1 MASTDNIQNA
11 FICLIYAQ
19 QQIVFA
25 HYICLHIWLGYI
37 ETLKMLLLFLSDVY
51 NINHHIVTGATKEIG
66 TALTR
71 VCLRHKAVETR
82 MKSFTT
88 AIMDCLIIPLQ
99 VSFFA
104 ADF

>member
-1 MASTDNIQNA
+1 MYFFVPTNNLVNKN
-11 FICLIYAQ
+11 FLLL
-19 QQIVFA
+19 IVF
-25 HYICLHIWLGYI
+25 
-37 ETLKMLLLFLSDVY
+37 LSFY
-51 NINHHIVTGATKEIG
+51 FISGATKEIG

-99 VSFFA
+99 VSTLS
-104 ADF
+104 